1 MNPGLI
7 IWFAAVILWAVAVLS
22 VLLPILVV
30 WP

>member
-1 MNPGLI
+1 MNHGLI
-7 IWFAAVILWAVAVLS
+7 IWFAAVILWGVALLS